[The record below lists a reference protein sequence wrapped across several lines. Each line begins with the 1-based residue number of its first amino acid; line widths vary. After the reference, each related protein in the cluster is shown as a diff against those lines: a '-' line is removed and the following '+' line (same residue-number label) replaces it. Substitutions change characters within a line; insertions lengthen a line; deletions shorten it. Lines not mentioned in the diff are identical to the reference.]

1 MFKDVNILFA
11 GIVKSQHIHKHKIT
25 KHNFRNRKMDIT
37 DVARTQLQ
45 TMPHTGFEAGNS
57 VYELVMQ

>member
-1 MFKDVNILFA
+1 
-11 GIVKSQHIHKHKIT
+11 
-25 KHNFRNRKMDIT
+25 MDIT